1 MSGIQ
6 SRVFA
11 ISAAVAFAFVFL
23 TALGGTKMVNGV
35 EVRDWEA
42 IDTNKDGVISPE
54 EMEKFLKDIR
64 AKKTAK

>member
-6 SRVFA
+6 SRMVA
-11 ISAAVAFAFVFL
+11 ISVAVALAFVFL